1 MNQNMETFFNS
12 RNMVDILFRW
22 KIHLAVIVVITVI
35 LSVIISSPVVITP
48 LYKSYATVYPS
59 NIAPYSDENETE
71 QMIEM
76 LQSGDIRDSV
86 IHRFDLALH
95 WRVDS
100 TYKYFTSTMLYY
112 YGQRVKIT
120 KTPYE
125 AVNIEVWDPDPRMA
139 CDMVNAILDYYN
151 IKVRRLHKEKFYEVV
166 VNYEVIVR
174 EMKQKIDS
182 LKERAQELGTKFGL
196 MEYHAQTREV
206 MRALLG
212 TGSQSGR
219 QKEALKYRKNLEEKG
234 GEMLLIQEMMRA
246 ETEEFAVFK
255 LDYDRALLD
264 YNREYTHLNLLTKP
278 LVADK
283 KSYPI
288 RWLIVIGSVLAV
300 FFLTLVVI
308 GVIERN
314 RYITHVQ
321 G

>member
-1 MNQNMETFFNS
+1 METFFNS
-12 RNMVDILFRW
+12 RNIVDILIRW

-35 LSVIISSPVVITP
+35 LSVILSSPMVITP
-48 LYKSYATVYPS
+48 LYKSYAVVYPS

-76 LQSGDIRDSV
+76 LQSGDICDSV
-86 IHRFDLALH
+86 IRKFDLSRH
-95 WRVDS
+95 WKIDS
-100 TYKYFTSTMLYY
+100 NYQYFISTILWIYT
-112 YGQRVKIT
+112 QRVKIT

-151 IKVRRLHKEKFYEVV
+151 KKVRRLHKEKFYEVV
-166 VNYEVIVR
+166 VNYEVAVR
-174 EMKQKIDS
+174 EKKQKLDS

-196 MEYHAQTREV
+196 MEYQAQTREV

-219 QKEALKYRKNLEEKG
+219 HSEALKYKKNLEEKG

-246 ETEEFAVFK
+246 ETEEFAFFK
-255 LDYDRALLD
+255 LDYDRALLN
-264 YNREYTHLNLLTKP
+264 YNREYTHLNVLTKP
-278 LVADK
+278 FVSDK

-288 RWLIVIGSVLAV
+288 RWLIVVGSVLAV
-300 FFLTLVVI
+300 LFFTLVVI

-314 RYITHVQ
+314 RYTKHVPA
-321 G
+321 